1 MFNDS
6 LIGFTELRKA
16 VIFMVTV
23 YYSKRIHIKVSQ
35 AKKCTGWSPGKTR
48 TSFQLS
54 PSEVTKKVLNSAR
67 NKM

>member
-16 VIFMVTV
+16 VILMVTV
-23 YYSKRIHIKVSQ
+23 YYSKRIYIKVNQ
-35 AKKCTGWSPGKTR
+35 GKKHTGWSPGKTR
-48 TSFQLS
+48 TSFQFS
-54 PSEVTKKVLNSAR
+54 PSEVTQKVLNSAR